1 MSDAFGR
8 PGRVVLLGGGSEIGQ
23 AVVRAVVDGA
33 PATVVLA
40 ARDPQAVDAG
50 PLGAVD
56 VERVA
61 FDARACATHAAVVD
75 SLFAAGDVDLVVL
88 AFGVLGDQAADE
100 HDADAAVAVAE
111 TNFVGAVSMLTR
123 VADRLCAQGHG
134 AIVVLSSVAA
144 QRARRSNY
152 VYGASKAGLD
162 AFASGLQLAL
172 HGTGVSLLLVRP
184 GFVRTA
190 MTRHLRPMPLAARP
204 EDVGTAV
211 AAALR
216 SGRDT
221 IWVPA
226 SLRIVM
232 WIIRL
237 LPARAVR
244 RL

>member
-1 MSDAFGR
+1 
-8 PGRVVLLGGGSEIGQ
+8 VVLLGGGSEIGQ

-33 PATVVLA
+33 AATVVIA
-40 ARDPQAVDAG
+40 ARDPDAIDAA
-50 PLGAVD
+50 PLGAVA
-56 VERVA
+56 VERLA
-61 FDARACATHAAVVD
+61 FDARACEAHAAVVD
-75 SLFAAGDVDLVVL
+75 SLFAGGDVDLVVL
-88 AFGVLGDQAADE
+88 AFGVLGDQAGDE

-123 VADRLCAQGHG
+123 IADRLREQGHG

-172 HGTGVSLLLVRP
+172 RGTGVTLLLVRP

-190 MTRHLRPMPLAARP
+190 MTRHLRPMPLAAQP
-204 EDVGTAV
+204 DDVGTAV

-216 SGRDT
+216 SGRGT

-226 SLRIVM
+226 SLRLVM
-232 WIIRL
+232 WVIQL
-237 LPARAVR
+237 LPARALR
-244 RL
+244 KL